1 MYYLVARRPTG
12 AAIVRH
18 SLRELP
24 EGEPV
29 KPLKTEWERAT
40 RVCPTLDLQSD
51 LLAALRDHIEARE
64 LGAAEAQALVCF
76 ETVSR
81 RIVKAGLLMR
91 LGGAGHKLL
100 TQAVIVTP
108 TRLVWAQIT
117 DDDEPNAHSELLAKL
132 EVTDYEKSPQ
142 YALLPDHGLQV
153 TGVAAGGQTGTLFFG
168 FGEGP
173 DAEHARQIL
182 KDAARAAHG
191 EGPPVT
197 RPGDAADGAAAAHE

>member
-1 MYYLVARRPTG
+1 M
-12 AAIVRH
+12 
-18 SLRELP
+18 
-24 EGEPV
+24 

-40 RVCPTLDLQSD
+40 RVCTTIDLQPD

-64 LGAAEAQALVCF
+64 LGAVEAQALVCF

-81 RIVKAGLLMR
+81 RIAKAGLLMR

-108 TRLVWAQIT
+108 TRLVWAQVT
-117 DDDEPNAHSELLAKL
+117 DEDEPSAHSELLARL

-142 YALLPDHGLQV
+142 YALLPDHGFQV
-153 TGVAAGGQTGTLFFG
+153 TGIVAPGGETGTLFFG

-173 DAEHARQIL
+173 DAGRARQIL

-191 EGPPVT
+191 EGPRVS
-197 RPGDAADGAAAAHE
+197 RPGDAADGAAG